1 MNTRSKN
8 TVLLLTLRTFSL
20 TGGIEKVCRTMA
32 RALSEICGDRGI
44 LLYSM
49 YDDDEDLD
57 QRYIRP
63 ENFRGFSQIKGAF
76 LWSAVLQGI
85 RAQKVILSHVNLL
98 PVAWLIKKLAPR
110 TEIILMAHGI
120 EVWRE
125 LKPWKTKFVR
135 KDCGVWAVSNYTAG
149 ILHEKHNIPKVQ
161 IQVLNNGL
169 DPYFSVPAIRER
181 PDSLVYRHGILQSDP
196 ILFTLTRISSTEGYK
211 GYDLV
216 LEVLPEIIKVHPTLL
231 YFIAGK
237 ADPAEQQRLEEM
249 IRALHLENNVVLL
262 GYIPDEKIS
271 KYYQLSDI
279 FIMPSRKEGF
289 GLVFI
294 EAAACGTKVIAGN
307 QDGSADALLNGRLG
321 TLVDPTDRTAI
332 RDAILRNLSKTEL
345 HDRKAIQKACL
356 SNFSYRAYR
365 EKLRKLVTVTTDLPH
380 AAQGKTPQYEI
391 IPAR

>member
-1 MNTRSKN
+1 MNTRSNN

-32 RALSEICGDRGI
+32 RALSDICGDRGI

-57 QRYIRP
+57 QRYICP

-76 LWSAVLQGI
+76 IWSSVLQGI
-85 RAQKVILSHVNLL
+85 RVQKVILSHINLL
-98 PVAWLIKKLAPR
+98 PVAWLIKKVAPR
-110 TEIILMAHGI
+110 TEIILLAHGI
-120 EVWRE
+120 EVWRD
-125 LKPWKTKFVR
+125 LKSWKTKFIR
-135 KDCGVWAVSNYTAG
+135 KGCRVWAVSNYTAG
-149 ILHEKHNIPKVQ
+149 ILHEKHNIPREQ

-169 DPYFSVPAIRER
+169 DPYFCVPEIRER

-237 ADPAEQQRLEEM
+237 ADPGEQQRLEEM
-249 IRALHLENNVVLL
+249 IRALNLENNVVLL
-262 GYIPDEKIS
+262 GYIPEEKIS

-321 TLVDPTDRTAI
+321 TLVDPADRTAI
-332 RDAILRNLSKTEL
+332 RDAILRDLSGADSLSAKE
-345 HDRKAIQKACL
+345 IQRSCL
-356 SNFSYRAYR
+356 KHFGYQAYR
-365 EKLRKLVTVTTDLPH
+365 ERVRKLIRFTKGRQFT
-380 AAQGKTPQYEI
+380 AQSRVQEPQI

>member
-125 LKPWKTKFVR
+125 LKPWKTKFIR
-135 KDCGVWAVSNYTAG
+135 KGCSVWAVSNYTAG

-169 DPYFSVPAIRER
+169 DPYFSVPEITER

-216 LEVLPEIIKVHPTLL
+216 LEVLPEIIQVHPTLL

-237 ADPAEQQRLEEM
+237 ADPEEQQRLEEM
-249 IRALHLENNVVLL
+249 IRALNLENNVVLL
-262 GYIPDEKIS
+262 GYIPEEKIS

-307 QDGSADALLNGRLG
+307 QDGSADALLNGGLG
-321 TLVDPTDRTAI
+321 TLVDPTDGTAI
-332 RDAILRNLSKTEL
+332 RDAILRNLSKTEH

-356 SNFSYRAYR
+356 RNFSYQAYR
-365 EKLRKLVTVTTDLPH
+365 EKVRKLITITTGRPDVARP
-380 AAQGKTPQYEI
+380 GTPRYEI
-391 IPAR
+391 IPAP